1 MRQPFCRLV
10 AGFLTGLCQRL
21 SVGTVETLTLTA
33 LLGDEGPES
42 ISKGFPV
49 LLHPVFH
56 HVGAVRTSL
65 RVAVDS
71 VYELAPSV
79 AHFFLNL
86 EPCHLDV
93 LPPALVDQLSEDGRM
108 LIPVGTRDS
117 QRLVHVRRVGGQ
129 VEEETVAG
137 ECRFVPLLGR
147 FAWAVEDAEKEA

>member
-33 LLGDEGPES
+33 LIGDEGPES

-56 HVGAVRTSL
+56 HVRAVRTSL

-86 EPCHLDV
+86 EPCYLDV
-93 LPPALVDQLSEDGRM
+93 LPPIGVRGLSTGLQNPIHCLEACRTVRM
-108 LIPVGTRDS
+108 PEATGPHLT
-117 QRLVHVRRVGGQ
+117 GG
-129 VEEETVAG
+129 EITE
-137 ECRFVPLLGR
+137 FSH
-147 FAWAVEDAEKEA
+147 